1 MFVLSNIVA
10 SILGVISLLH
20 FYWAFGGRYGFKSAG
35 PKIEGKPEFI
45 PGKLLIL
52 LVACLLM
59 GLAVLAIQ
67 LESPWPPIKDYLPNI
82 GYFVSVIFIIRAI
95 GDFRY
100 VGLFKRIY
108 NSNFAKLDTKYFS
121 PLVLFLGV
129 SFVVLLWPCL

>member
-10 SILGVISLLH
+10 SILGLISLLH

-45 PGKLLIL
+45 PGKTLIL
-52 LVACLLM
+52 LVSFLLM
-59 GLAVLAIQ
+59 GLVVLAIQ
-67 LESPWPPIKDYLPNI
+67 LESPWHPVKELVPKV
-82 GYFVSVIFIIRAI
+82 GYFVSIIFIIRAI
-95 GDFRY
+95 GDFKY
-100 VGLFKRIY
+100 IGFFKSIY

-129 SFVVLLWPCL
+129 SFAVLSRYGT